1 MGTALLQ
8 DDGMMCRVVLVSLL
22 CLSCLVSTPS
32 AHIQKISL
40 RTEDPEYSSALA
52 TANRFLEAW
61 QSQDHETGMM
71 MLTDAARE
79 HSSRDR
85 LQKFFSSRSP
95 AAFEIHHGKRLNPGE
110 YVFPV
115 VLFGFSDPPSRP
127 HVSKIVIT
135 RLRQTEWA
143 IDRLPR

>member
-1 MGTALLQ
+1 M
-8 DDGMMCRVVLVSLL
+8 VSLL
-22 CLSCLVSTPS
+22 CLSCVVSTPS
-32 AHIQKISL
+32 AHVQKTPS
-40 RTEDPEYSSALA
+40 RTEDWEYSSALA
-52 TANRFLEAW
+52 AANRFLEAW

-79 HSSRDR
+79 HADRDR
-85 LQKFFSSRSP
+85 LQKFFASLPP
-95 AAFEIHHGKRLNPGE
+95 AAFEIHRGKRRDRGD

-127 HVSKIVIT
+127 HLSKIIIT
-135 RLRQTEWA
+135 KLASNEWA